1 MSEVK
6 QDRLNKLMDDY
17 RNNRITESSLGG
29 ILHLMKTNEN
39 DKYYRNAE
47 LLKKHRS
54 IEDFIS
60 YDEEA
65 EKARSTSIR
74 ATINLLKTVL
84 TGREFDVLYKYAV
97 EMRSQAEIAEM
108 LGVDQST
115 ISRTLKGIHK
125 KCMEN
130 AELVQEVLDICSVKA
145 LASSARNHRKDMG
158 YARHKICYPSEYLCK
173 ISAEPKWYKQKMIL
187 KTQCVCPEYFSECF
201 EDAQTKCSMCLGQF
215 GENECSRKAVN

>member
-1 MSEVK
+1 MSKVK

-39 DKYYRNAE
+39 DKYYRNVE

-65 EKARSTSIR
+65 EKARSISIK
-74 ATINLLKTVL
+74 ATIRLMKTIL
-84 TGREFDVLYKYAV
+84 TDREFDVLYKYAV
-97 EMRSQAEIAEM
+97 EMRSQAEIAEI
-108 LGVDQST
+108 LGTYQRE

-130 AELVQEVLDICSVKA
+130 AELVQDVIDICSVKA
-145 LASSARNHRKDMG
+145 LAGSARNHRKDIG

-187 KTQCVCPEYFSECF
+187 KTQCVCPEYFTECF
-201 EDAQTKCSMCLGQF
+201 GDAQTKCGMCLGQF
-215 GENECSRKAVN
+215 GESGCSRKAVN